1 MEENTEKKQ
10 KNTRRSE
17 LNERFI
23 AIYMRLEEEE
33 RIKDNSREGSGS
45 YSKSKIAETIFG
57 KANYGHV
64 INKYLSGER
73 CIKYEEA
80 KAFAALFGLN
90 KVYLLDGV
98 GQPFDT
104 PAQRNA
110 SATSQQSEG
119 KNKILFA
126 TVEAFASSA
135 QETQFVG
142 ESEFFQIPGL
152 QGDFIAFPV
161 RGNSMQPSINQGD
174 IVICRPLQ
182 SSEQLNDNEIY
193 AVNVNGAVMVKRV
206 QRIWDKSHRK
216 VIKLKLI
223 SDNYL
228 EHDPIIEDAAAIH
241 KYWKVE
247 KKVTGIL

>member
-1 MEENTEKKQ
+1 MKENTENKQ
-10 KNTRRSE
+10 KNIRRME
-17 LNERFI
+17 LNARFI
-23 AIYMRLEEEE
+23 AIYMRLEEDE

-45 YSKSKIAETIFG
+45 YSKSKIAEIIFG

-73 CIKYEEA
+73 LIKYEEA

-90 KVYLLDGV
+90 KSYLLDGV

-104 PAQRNA
+104 PAIRNA
-110 SATSQQSEG
+110 SASSQSEG

-126 TVEAFASSA
+126 AVEAFASSA

-174 IVICRPLQ
+174 IVICRPLE

-216 VIKLKLI
+216 VVKLKLI